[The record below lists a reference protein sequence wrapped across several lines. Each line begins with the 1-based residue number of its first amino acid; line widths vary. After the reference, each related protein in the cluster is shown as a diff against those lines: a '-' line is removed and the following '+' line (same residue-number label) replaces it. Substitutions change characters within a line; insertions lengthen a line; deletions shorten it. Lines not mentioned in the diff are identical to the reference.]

1 MFKLIYTNRFSKD
14 IKLLQ
19 RRGCKMELLKGAII
33 ELEKTGTLPIKN
45 QPHKLSGNYN
55 DIWEAHLKPDWLI
68 LWKVNPGSN
77 EVWLI
82 RSGTHSD
89 LF

>member
-1 MFKLIYTNRFSKD
+1 MFKLIYTNRFTKD
-14 IKLLQ
+14 VKLLKK
-19 RRGCKMELLKGAII
+19 RGCKMELLRTAIM
-33 ELEKTGTLPIKN
+33 ELEKTGTLPVNNK
-45 QPHKLSGNYN
+45 PHKLSGNYN
-55 DIWEAHLKPDWLI
+55 DIWEAHLKPDWLL
-68 LWKVNPGSN
+68 LWKVYPENK

>member
-1 MFKLIYTNRFSKD
+1 
-14 IKLLQ
+14 
-19 RRGCKMELLKGAII
+19 MELLRKAII
-33 ELEKTGTLPIKN
+33 ELERTGTLPVNNK
-45 QPHKLSGNYN
+45 PHKLSGNYN
-55 DIWEAHLKPDWLI
+55 DIWEAHLKPDWLV
-68 LWKVNPGSN
+68 LWKVYHENN

>member
-1 MFKLIYTNRFSKD
+1 
-14 IKLLQ
+14 
-19 RRGCKMELLKGAII
+19 MELLKKAIM
-33 ELEKTGTLPIKN
+33 ELEKTGTLHVNNK
-45 QPHKLSGNYN
+45 PHKLSGNYD
-55 DIWEAHLKPDWLI
+55 DIWEAHLKPDWLL
-68 LWKVNPGSN
+68 LWKVYPENN